1 MVSYPNNI
9 NQQPL
14 EQLKLQKLYIIKSP
28 TIADELPDNVVLS
41 YSNIL
46 RQSLLQQ
53 YELTIPDS
61 PKLPPKPSTP
71 EPEIVHV
78 LISMFTI
85 PFEHIKLFLT
95 SPSPDLTLIG
105 ADILKRVK
113 QLIYERY
120 SCIDM
125 QEDMISIIYTWI
137 P

>member
-61 PKLPPKPSTP
+61 PKLPPKQSTP